1 MAPQKKPVEQLNV
14 INLSIKVTKSLD
26 TAIEIAARNQRI
38 TKSEVIRN
46 SLINLNLPETEKT
59 A

>member
-1 MAPQKKPVEQLNV
+1 MAPPKKPVEQLNV

-26 TAIEIAARNQRI
+26 RAIEIAARNQRI

>member
-1 MAPQKKPVEQLNV
+1 MAPRKKPVELLNV
-14 INLSIKVTKSLD
+14 VNLSIKVPKSLD
-26 TAIEIAARNQRI
+26 RAIEIAARNQKI

>member
-1 MAPQKKPVEQLNV
+1 MAPPKKPVEQLNI
-14 INLSIKVTKSLD
+14 INLSIKVPKSLD
-26 TAIEIAARNQRI
+26 RAIEIAARNQRI

-46 SLINLNLPETEKT
+46 SLINLNLPEAEKT

>member
-1 MAPQKKPVEQLNV
+1 MAPPKKPIDQLHET
-14 INLSIKVTKSLD
+14 NLSIKITRSLD
-26 TAIEIAARNQRI
+26 RAIEIAARNQRI

>member
-1 MAPQKKPVEQLNV
+1 MAPPKKPVEQLNV
-14 INLSIKVTKSLD
+14 INLSIKVPKSLD
-26 TAIEIAARNQRI
+26 RAIEIAARNQRI

>member
-1 MAPQKKPVEQLNV
+1 MAPLKKPVEQLNV

-38 TKSEVIRN
+38 TKSELIRN
-46 SLINLNLPETEKT
+46 SLINLDLPEAEKT

>member
-1 MAPQKKPVEQLNV
+1 MAPLKKPVEQLNV

-26 TAIEIAARNQRI
+26 TAIELAARNQRI
-38 TKSEVIRN
+38 TKSELIRN
-46 SLINLNLPETEKT
+46 SLINLDLPEAEKT

>member
-1 MAPQKKPVEQLNV
+1 MAPPKKPVEQLNI

-26 TAIEIAARNQRI
+26 RAIELAARNQRI

-46 SLINLNLPETEKT
+46 SLINLDLPEAEKT

>member
-1 MAPQKKPVEQLNV
+1 MAPPKKPVEQLNI
-14 INLSIKVTKSLD
+14 INLSIKVPKSLD
-26 TAIEIAARNQRI
+26 QAIELAARHQRI
-38 TKSEVIRN
+38 SKSEVIRN

>member
-1 MAPQKKPVEQLNV
+1 MAPPKKPIDQLHE
-14 INLSIKVTKSLD
+14 INLSIKITRSLD
-26 TAIEIAARNQRI
+26 ADLEIAARHQRI
-38 TKSEVIRN
+38 SKSEVIRN

>member
-1 MAPQKKPVEQLNV
+1 MAPPKKPVEQLNV

>member
-1 MAPQKKPVEQLNV
+1 MAPRKKPVELLNV
-14 INLSIKVTKSLD
+14 VNLSIKVPKSLD
-26 TAIEIAARNQRI
+26 RAIEIAARNQRI

>member
-1 MAPQKKPVEQLNV
+1 MAPPKKPVEQLNI
-14 INLSIKVTKSLD
+14 INLSIKVPKSLD
-26 TAIEIAARNQRI
+26 RAIELAARNQRI

-46 SLINLNLPETEKT
+46 SLINLDLPEAEKT

>member
-38 TKSEVIRN
+38 TKSELIRN

>member
-1 MAPQKKPVEQLNV
+1 MAPPKKPVEQLNV
-14 INLSIKVTKSLD
+14 INLSIKVPKSLD
-26 TAIEIAARNQRI
+26 RAIEIAARNQRI

-46 SLINLNLPETEKT
+46 SLINLDLPEAEKT

>member
-1 MAPQKKPVEQLNV
+1 MAPPKKPVEQLNV
-14 INLSIKVTKSLD
+14 INLSIKVPKSLD
-26 TAIEIAARNQRI
+26 RAIEIAARNQRI

-46 SLINLNLPETEKT
+46 SLINLNLPEAEKT

>member
-1 MAPQKKPVEQLNV
+1 MAPPKKPVEQLNV

-46 SLINLNLPETEKT
+46 SLINLNLPEAEKT

>member
-1 MAPQKKPVEQLNV
+1 MAPRKKPVELLNV
-14 INLSIKVTKSLD
+14 VNLSIKVPKSLD
-26 TAIEIAARNQRI
+26 RAIEIAARNQRI

-46 SLINLNLPETEKT
+46 SLINLDLPETEKT

>member
-1 MAPQKKPVEQLNV
+1 MAPPKKPIDQLHE
-14 INLSIKVTKSLD
+14 INLSIKITRSLD
-26 TAIEIAARNQRI
+26 RAIEIAARNQRI

>member
-1 MAPQKKPVEQLNV
+1 MAPPKKPVEQLNV

-26 TAIEIAARNQRI
+26 RAIEIAARNQRI

-46 SLINLNLPETEKT
+46 SLINLNLPNTEKT